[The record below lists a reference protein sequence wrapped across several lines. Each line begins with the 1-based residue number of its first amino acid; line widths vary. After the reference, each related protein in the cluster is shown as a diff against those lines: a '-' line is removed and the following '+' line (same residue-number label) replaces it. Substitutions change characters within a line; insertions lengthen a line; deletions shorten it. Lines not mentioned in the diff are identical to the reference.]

1 MTDGVKWVVGGI
13 LAILVIA
20 SVLIRLLPHKEESE
34 SYIELKRRVQSWWVM
49 VFIFVGALVI
59 DRRLSVVVFAFISF
73 LALKEYVSAIPTRR
87 VDRRALFWA
96 YLAIPVQYFWAGI
109 GYYGMFIIFI
119 PVYLF
124 LLIPLR
130 LVLAG
135 ETKGFLRAAGTL
147 HWGLMVTVFSLS
159 HGAFLLSL
167 KGGSALLLYLV
178 VLTQCNDVAQFISGK
193 SFGKRKIVPLVSP
206 NKTWAGF
213 IGGVVV
219 TSGLAMALAPHLTP
233 LSHLQA
239 LLAGCLIA
247 VGGFF
252 GDLTVSAVKRDLGIK
267 DMGATIPGHG
277 GVMDRVDSLTYTA
290 PLFFHLIYY
299 LHF

>member
-1 MTDGVKWVVGGI
+1 MTDGLKWVVGGI

-20 SVLIRLLPHKEESE
+20 SILIRVLPHQAESE

-96 YLAIPVQYFWAGI
+96 YLSIPVQYYWAGT

-167 KGGSALLLYLV
+167 EGGAGLLLYLV
-178 VLTQCNDVAQFISGK
+178 VLTQSNDVAQFVSGK

-213 IGGVVV
+213 IGGVII
-219 TSGLAMALAPHLTP
+219 TSGLAMALAPLLTP
-233 LSHLQA
+233 LSPGESA
-239 LLAGCLIA
+239 IAGVIIA

-290 PLFFHLIYY
+290 PLFFHLVYY

>member
-1 MTDGVKWVVGGI
+1 MTEGVKWVVGGI

-20 SVLIRLLPHKEESE
+20 SIVIRLLPHKKDSE
-34 SYIELKRRVQSWWVM
+34 SYIELKQRVQSWWVM

-96 YLAIPVQYFWAGI
+96 YLSIPVQYYWAGI

-135 ETKGFLRAAGTL
+135 ETQGFLRAAGTL

-167 KGGSALLLYLV
+167 QGGAALLLYLV

-213 IGGVVV
+213 IGGVII
-219 TSGLAMALAPHLTP
+219 TSGLAMALAPLLTP
-233 LSHLQA
+233 LSITQSA
-239 LLAGCLIA
+239 IAGSLIA

>member
-1 MTDGVKWVVGGI
+1 MTDVIKWVVGGI

-20 SVLIRLLPHKEESE
+20 SIVIRVLPHQAESE

-59 DRRLSVVVFAFISF
+59 DRRLSVIVFAFISF

-96 YLAIPVQYFWAGI
+96 YLSIPVQYYWAGA

-167 KGGSALLLYLV
+167 EGGSELLLYLV
-178 VLTQCNDVAQFISGK
+178 VLTQSNDVAQFISGK

-213 IGGVVV
+213 IGGVII
-219 TSGLAMALAPHLTP
+219 TSALAMALAPLLTP
-233 LSHLQA
+233 LSTVESTI
-239 LLAGCLIA
+239 AGVIIA

-290 PLFFHLIYY
+290 PLFFHLVYY

>member
-1 MTDGVKWVVGGI
+1 MTDGVKWVVG
-13 LAILVIA
+13 AIFGMLVIA
-20 SVLIRLLPHKEESE
+20 SVLIRVLPHKKGSE
-34 SYIELKRRVQSWWVM
+34 SFVELKKRVQSWWVM
-49 VFIFVGALVI
+49 VFVFAGALLL
-59 DRRLSVVVFAFISF
+59 DQRLSVVMFALVSF

-87 VDRRALFWA
+87 VDRRVLFWA
-96 YLAIPVQYFWAGI
+96 YLSIPVQYYFAGT

-135 ETKGFLRAAGTL
+135 ETKGFLRSAGTI

-159 HGAFLLSL
+159 HAAFLLSL
-167 KGGSALLLYLV
+167 ENGAGLLLFLV
-178 VLTQCNDVAQFISGK
+178 VVTQCNDVAQFISGK
-193 SFGKRKIVPLVSP
+193 AFGKRKIAPSVSP

-213 IGGVVV
+213 IGGVLI
-219 TSGLAMALAPHLTP
+219 TTALAMGLAPLLTP
-233 LSHLQA
+233 LSLLESA
-239 LLAGCLIA
+239 LVGAIIA

-277 GVMDRVDSLTYTA
+277 GVLDRVDSLTYTA
-290 PLFFHLIYY
+290 PLFFHVIYF